1 MLSTRRVQE
10 SPSCAWSARESSGFF
25 CFTDAEW
32 RLKRKIFVESLRQ
45 SAVDEHPVP
54 YIFWQNNWEP
64 NFSCAFERRP
74 GAPGDGAKWVCDPH
88 RIEAALSSSSSSG
101 CLLYSF
107 GSANNFAW
115 EESMHDLLP
124 SCEIHTFDHT
134 VKNGSVRLPEGGY
147 VQFRASFYQPRSPA
161 LPGPL
166 PLALPPNCHQ
176 MLTSYLHALS
186 SPADT
191 HSEADGS

>member
-1 MLSTRRVQE
+1 VRAAHAEVCHMLSTRRVP
-10 SPSCAWSARESSGFF
+10 SSSSCAWSARESLGFF

-32 RLKRKIFVESLRQ
+32 RLKREIFVESLRQ

-88 RIEAALSSSSSSG
+88 RIEAASLSSSSPSSSG

-107 GSANNFAW
+107 GSANNFRW
-115 EESMHDLLP
+115 EESMHELLP

-134 VKNGSVRLPEGGY
+134 VKNGSVQLPEGGY
-147 VQFRASFYQPRSPA
+147 VQFRASIQPISTA
-161 LPGPL
+161 
-166 PLALPPNCHQ
+166 Q
-176 MLTSYLHALS
+176 TF
-186 SPADT
+186 
-191 HSEADGS
+191 